1 MIVLLCVVGLNC
13 MPDLARAL
21 EAVPVLGP
29 VIRIADLRTYHL
41 HWGDTS
47 ISGELPVLED
57 AAEAVPSV
65 ETEGS
70 ARKEDTYCLLE
81 ENGYVVVYLGD
92 RETVYDYTS
101 IEVASLPPGLQHE
114 IKNGKYVGSIQML
127 YSFLE
132 NYSS

>member
-1 MIVLLCVVGLNC
+1 MKKKLSVGFFTAALAAFILLAG
-13 MPDLARAL
+13 AYHFTYEQAL
-21 EAVPVLGP
+21 ERA
-29 VIRIADLRTYHL
+29 
-41 HWGDTS
+41 GDASLAAKT
-47 ISGELPVLED
+47 EED

>member
-1 MIVLLCVVGLNC
+1 MKKKLSVGFFTAALAAFILLAG
-13 MPDLARAL
+13 AYRFTYEKAL
-21 EAVPVLGP
+21 ERAGDASL
-29 VIRIADLRTYHL
+29 AART
-41 HWGDTS
+41 
-47 ISGELPVLED
+47 EED

-101 IEVASLPPGLQHE
+101 IEVASLPPALQHE
-114 IKNGKYVGSIQML
+114 IKNGKYVGSTQLL

>member
-1 MIVLLCVVGLNC
+1 MKKKLSVGFFTAALAAFILLAC
-13 MPDLARAL
+13 AYHFTYEKAL
-21 EAVPVLGP
+21 ERAGDASL
-29 VIRIADLRTYHL
+29 AARTEEG
-41 HWGDTS
+41 GDTKES
-47 ISGELPVLED
+47 
-57 AAEAVPSV
+57 PSV

-70 ARKEDTYCLLE
+70 AVKEDTYCLLE

-101 IEVASLPPGLQHE
+101 IEVASLPAGLQHE
-114 IKNGKYVGSIQML
+114 IKNGKYVGSTQML